1 MTTAWIT
8 SCSIG
13 GEITVFDSRFT
24 GGDLSSSL
32 THQLSSIYRTLVINE
47 EDGEEVD
54 PYLQVF
60 IPPVQQQSGDN
71 DCGVFV
77 IIFAVHVLLGNKL
90 ETVEFDQSQMRQHL

>member
-1 MTTAWIT
+1 M
-8 SCSIG
+8 
-13 GEITVFDSRFT
+13 
-24 GGDLSSSL
+24 SSSL
-32 THQLSSIYRTLVINE
+32 THQLSSIYWTLVINE

-71 DCGVFV
+71 DCGVFA
-77 IIFAVHVLLGNKL
+77 ITFAVHVLLGDKL